1 MGARSLDMNTYR
13 LLIHPPASGPW
24 NMAVDETILESIGLG
39 ESLPTIRLYSW
50 DPPCLSLGYSQS
62 IHDVD
67 LDRLA
72 EKGWGLVRRL
82 TGGRAI
88 LHADEL
94 TYSVIAPHEDSLVAG
109 TLLESYQRISKGLLR
124 SLNLLGIYGEI
135 NQDQPVISSSRSGPV
150 CFEVPSAFEITFHGK
165 KLIGSAQ
172 ARRKQGVLQHG
183 SLPLNGDLGR
193 IIEVLA
199 FADDNTRSESLERLM
214 DHATTVE
221 KITGSCLDWES
232 AARTL
237 QEAFQSELDLD
248 LLTGELSLREKEIIS
263 ELMQVKYSNPE
274 WNERK

>member
-1 MGARSLDMNTYR
+1 MNTYR
-13 LLIHPPASGPW
+13 LLVHPPASGIW
-24 NMAVDETILESIGLG
+24 NMAVDEAILESIGLG

-67 LDRLA
+67 LGRLA

-94 TYSVIAPHEDSLVAG
+94 TYSVIATHENYLVAG
-109 TLLESYQRISKGLLR
+109 TLLESYQRIAKGLLR
-124 SLNLLGIYGEI
+124 SLNILGISGEI
-135 NQDQPVISSSRSGPV
+135 NQDQPVINSSRSGPV

-199 FADDNTRSESLERLM
+199 FADDNSRSESLARLM
-214 DHATTVE
+214 NHATNVE
-221 KITGSCLDWES
+221 MITGSSLDLES
-232 AARTL
+232 AGMAF
-237 QEAFQSELDLD
+237 QEAFQSDLDLD
-248 LLTGELSLREKEIIS
+248 LLPGELSIKEKEKIS
-263 ELMQVKYSNPE
+263 ELMRVKYSNSE
-274 WNERK
+274 WTERI